1 MTKGGR
7 GDPAALFP
15 STGGR
20 RTGTMFPTSK
30 LNRASTL
37 ATLPLMALAILFFS
51 RMDLGNRDTEPPTEG
66 RLVVAN
72 LRGESLSLF
81 ELTKAGQPE
90 TATLAL
96 QGPVHE
102 LAVVDGRIYATLGRG
117 QHLVEIAPG
126 ITGVLRS
133 LALEGEPHGIA
144 AAGDTLLV
152 TLDRAKTLVRVR
164 LTDFA
169 ESGRAATGDTP
180 HTVAAD
186 GDAAWVTDARD
197 NRLRRIAA
205 DGTAT
210 VAETGALPESVA
222 VSGEYVVT
230 ADAEGGTVSVFHRSD
245 LSLVKRISLGG
256 RPSRVVATGA
266 GQIAVALNGGSHVAV
281 IDMEALRVERRVP
294 VLAMP
299 DGICVSPSG
308 AYAAVVSNAT
318 DSIQYFSLP
327 DWRAAGF
334 RAAGD
339 GPGSCVWLP

>member
-1 MTKGGR
+1 M
-7 GDPAALFP
+7 
-15 STGGR
+15 
-20 RTGTMFPTSK
+20 
-30 LNRASTL
+30 
-37 ATLPLMALAILFFS
+37 
-51 RMDLGNRDTEPPTEG
+51 
-66 RLVVAN
+66 
-72 LRGESLSLF
+72 
-81 ELTKAGQPE
+81 
-90 TATLAL
+90 
-96 QGPVHE
+96 
-102 LAVVDGRIYATLGRG
+102 
-117 QHLVEIAPG
+117 
-126 ITGVLRS
+126 
-133 LALEGEPHGIA
+133 
-144 AAGDTLLV
+144 LV

-205 DGTAT
+205 DGTVT

-266 GQIAVALNGGSHVAV
+266 SQIAVALNGGSHVAV